1 MSRMRDDASVLL
13 VTKQRRWRPIT
24 DGLRLSIGEA
34 VDRHVNGIEEH
45 LARIEFNRQ
54 K

>member
-1 MSRMRDDASVLL
+1 MMRLFLL

-24 DGLRLSIGEA
+24 NGLRLSIGEA
-34 VDRHVNGIEEH
+34 VDRRVNGLEQH

-54 K
+54 E